1 MTIDE
6 ALVVYFM
13 KPVTRLIAPVVVL
26 VVTAAACL
34 TSFADSLVISE
45 FLASNQNSLRDE
57 DGDHEDW
64 IEILNEGNAAVD
76 PVSYTH
82 LTLPTSDLV

>member
-6 ALVVYFM
+6 ALVVFFM
-13 KPVTRLIAPVVVL
+13 KHVNRFIAPVVVL

-34 TSFADSLVISE
+34 TSFADSPVISE

-76 PVSYTH
+76 LDGLSLIH
-82 LTLPTSDLV
+82 I